1 MLTYFAPQ
9 LLKYN
14 NRSIPPCIS
23 TIKQLGLLRRP
34 RYIHRGLRE
43 KLYYGQP
50 AGFITSIRLV
60 TWRQPAE
67 LDAVLA

>member
-23 TIKQLGLLRRP
+23 TIKQLGLLRRS
-34 RYIHRGLRE
+34 RYIHRGSGRNFI
-43 KLYYGQP
+43 YGQP
-50 AGFITSIRLV
+50 AGFITSI
-60 TWRQPAE
+60 
-67 LDAVLA
+67 